1 MPLSPAGVRQRIGPM
16 LTDALEVF
24 GVRGADSRPDRRG
37 PRVGSV
43 ESTLWS
49 TVAVLRVLTL
59 VVVTAA
65 NLLDLPQVEHSA
77 VAWIATAVMIGW
89 TVLATVGYARR
100 AWRRWP
106 LMTADLAVTCALI
119 LATRL
124 IQSPQRID
132 AGHPTYPSTWAATAV
147 LAWAVRGGPLAGLSA
162 ALVVALANAAE
173 RGALTWQVS
182 GNVLLLFLAAVLAG
196 YAARL
201 ARRTESALAQAVEVA
216 AATAERE
223 RLSREIHDGV
233 LQVLALVTRRGAEL
247 GGPVAELGR
256 LAAEQERSL
265 RTLVARGPAAPPRA
279 GLVDV
284 RAELLALTAAPHRQL
299 AGPATPVLLPTGPA
313 QALVAATAAALH
325 NVTVHVGEQ
334 APAWLLLEEEP
345 DAVLV
350 TVRDEGPGIAP
361 GRLEQAV
368 AGGRLGV
375 AQSIRGRLAACG
387 GTALVLS
394 VPGEGTEVELRVPR

>member
-1 MPLSPAGVRQRIGPM
+1 M
-16 LTDALEVF
+16 LIDALEIF
-24 GVRGADSRPDRRG
+24 GVRGTDRRPDRRG

-59 VVVTAA
+59 VVVTVA
-65 NLLDLPQVEHSA
+65 NLLDLPHVEHPV
-77 VAWIATAVMIGW
+77 VAWAATAVMIGW

-124 IQSPQRID
+124 IQSSQRID
-132 AGHPTYPSTWAATAV
+132 AGHPTYPSTWAAAAV
-147 LAWAVRGGPLAGLSA
+147 LAWAVRGGPLAGLTA
-162 ALVVALANAAE
+162 AAVVALANAVE

-182 GNVLLLFLAAVLAG
+182 GNVLLLFLAAVLGG

-201 ARRTESALAQAVEVA
+201 ARRTESALAQAVELA

-233 LQVLALVTRRGAEL
+233 LQVLALVTRRGAEI
-247 GGPVAELGR
+247 GGPAAELGR
-256 LAAEQERSL
+256 LAADQERAL
-265 RTLVARGPAAPPRA
+265 RSLVAGGPVVAPAA

-284 RAELLALTAAPHRQL
+284 GPMLLALATAPHRQL
-299 AGPATPVLLPTGPA
+299 AAPATPTLLPTGSA

-334 APAWLLLEEEP
+334 APAWLLLEDEP
-345 DAVLV
+345 DGVLV
-350 TVRDEGPGIAP
+350 TVRDEGPGIAA
-361 GRLEQAV
+361 GRLEQA
-368 AGGRLGV
+368 AAAGRLGV
-375 AQSIRGRLAACG
+375 AQSIQGRLAACG
-387 GTALVLS
+387 GSVQVVSVL
-394 VPGEGTEVELRVPR
+394 GEGTEVELRVPR